1 MGGHRGRP
9 SRFFGGAMTPTIGGL
24 CIYPVKSCKGL
35 QVPAAQLTPR
45 GLQHDREWMI
55 VEANGDPAGF
65 ITQRECPRL
74 ALIGTVLSATALTL
88 SAPGMELHSVDYDLE
103 GAGRNVVVWR
113 DTVRAID
120 QGAAVSGWLSN
131 FLARDVRLVRFD
143 PSVRRL
149 CNIQYAGN
157 TGAHTRFA
165 DGYPLLVIGSASLDD
180 LNGRLHASGAD
191 ALPMN
196 RFRPNLVVDGLEAY
210 DEDHLSQLACGNAI
224 LQLVKPCVRCQITTT
239 DQVTAQV
246 GREPLRIL
254 AGYRNNPR
262 LGGVTF
268 GMNAVVTAGADSV
281 LTAGAALHV
290 EWAM

>member
-1 MGGHRGRP
+1 MP
-9 SRFFGGAMTPTIGGL
+9 VISGL
-24 CIYPVKSCKGL
+24 FVYPVKSCKGL
-35 QVPAAQLTPR
+35 QVLAAQLTPR

-55 VEANGDPAGF
+55 VEAHGHPARF
-65 ITQRECPRL
+65 ITQREFPRL
-74 ALIGTVLSATALTL
+74 ALIETRLSAMAMSL
-88 SAPGMELHSVDYDLE
+88 SAPGMGALSVAYDFE
-103 GAGRNVVVWR
+103 GAGRDVVVWR

-120 QGAAVSGWLSN
+120 QGAAVSGWLSD

-157 TGAHTRFA
+157 TGAHTGFA
-165 DGYPLLVIGSASLDD
+165 DGYPLLVIGSASLED
-180 LNGRLHASGAD
+180 LNGKLRASGAGP
-191 ALPMN
+191 LPMN
-196 RFRPNLVVDGLEAY
+196 RFRPNLVVDGLDAY
-210 DEDHLSQLACGNAI
+210 DEDHLSQLTCGEAV

-239 DQVTAQV
+239 DQATAKV
-246 GREPLRIL
+246 GTEPLRKL

-268 GMNAVVTAGADSV
+268 GVNAIVTAGAESV
-281 LTAGAALHV
+281 LTSGAAVHL